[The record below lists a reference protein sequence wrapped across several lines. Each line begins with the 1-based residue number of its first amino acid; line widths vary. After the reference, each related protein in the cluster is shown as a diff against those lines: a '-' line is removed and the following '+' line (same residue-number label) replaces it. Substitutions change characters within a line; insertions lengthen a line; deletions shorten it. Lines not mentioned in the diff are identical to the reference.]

1 MNICLLGA
9 SGSIGS
15 QTLDVIKQNPKD
27 FTLVSFSVGKQTD
40 KIDQILKDNPKVS
53 DVYLK
58 DASLVEEFHKKYPSV
73 NFVSGEENLSSLIT
87 LSKCEM
93 VVNALVGYVGLL
105 PSVTAIKNHK
115 LLALANKESLVIGGE
130 LINKLLKEYNG
141 TLYPIDSE
149 HSAIWKC
156 LKVDDKNVDK
166 LYITASGGAF
176 RNLKRDQLV
185 NVTKNDALKHPTW
198 NMGNKIT
205 IDCASMMNK
214 GFEIMEAYYLF
225 GYKYEQVE
233 VVLHDESMLHSAV
246 KYKDGLIRGEI
257 NKPDMRNP
265 IKFALYQGNIP
276 FDTTVFTK
284 FDDLKDLHFHKFDI
298 NRYPLVGL
306 AKEVID
312 KGGNVGAIIN
322 AANEVANRAFLD
334 DKISFLRLEEVIFET
349 LKRTKYIS
357 SPSLEEL
364 KLSHEQATIIAL
376 DLIKEG
382 NR

>member
-322 AANEVANRAFLD
+322 AANEVANRAFLE

-349 LKRTKYIS
+349 LKRAKYIS

-364 KLSHEQATIIAL
+364 KLSHEQATKIAL

>member
-40 KIDQILKDNPKVS
+40 KIEQILKDNPKVS

-58 DASLVEEFHKKYPSV
+58 DAGLVEEFHKKYPSV
-73 NFVSGEENLSSLIT
+73 NFISGEENLSSLIT

-257 NKPDMRNP
+257 NKPDMKNP
-265 IKFALYQGNIP
+265 IKFALYQGNTP

-322 AANEVANRAFLD
+322 AANEVANRAFLE

-349 LKRTKYIS
+349 LKRAKYIS

-364 KLSHEQATIIAL
+364 KLSHEQATKIAL

>member
-40 KIDQILKDNPKVS
+40 KIEQILKDNPKAS
-53 DVYLK
+53 NVYLK

-312 KGGNVGAIIN
+312 KGGNLGAIIN
-322 AANEVANRAFLD
+322 AANEVANRAFLE

-349 LKRTKYIS
+349 LKRAKYIS

-364 KLSHEQATIIAL
+364 KLSHEQATKIAL